1 MTELERYQQWCEQ
14 APLNEAGRAAL
25 AAMQNDET
33 ERKGCFGAEL
43 QFGTAGIRGIMG
55 IGTNRLNDF
64 TVRRTA
70 QGLAAWLTSTE
81 LPQRCAIG
89 YDSRHN
95 SRRYAELCAVALAE
109 RGVHVYVYH
118 ELAPTPML
126 SFAVRQLGCGCG
138 IVVSASHNAGIYN
151 GIKCYGPDGCQMTDE
166 PAARVFAE
174 IEKIP
179 YFLPAEKSFEDFLAE
194 GGVEFI
200 APELWER
207 YYETVLGER
216 LATVPS
222 DNLNL
227 LYTPLCGT
235 GNKPVRTV
243 LGRIGVNVAVVP
255 AQEKPDGDFKTCE
268 YPNPETDAALN
279 ESYKIARE
287 THPDLILGTDPDC
300 DRVAVAV
307 PVEGGFRK
315 LSGNEL
321 GCLLLDYILGT
332 MQKAGTLPADPVA
345 VRSIVSTPMAD
356 KIAASYGVKMRRV
369 LTGFKYIGGEIL
381 ALEQKHEENR
391 FVFGFEES
399 CGYLKGTYARDK
411 DAVVAS
417 MLTCDLAAAL
427 KREGTNLAEHMDALY
442 SRFGWHEARVLS
454 CELQGPDAMEIS
466 AGFMAQMRREL
477 PKAVCGIAVTS
488 VTDYQARVTRDLVH
502 GTEEAVTL
510 PKSNVLVL
518 QLGEKGTVILR
529 PSGTEPKVK
538 IYLTAVD
545 ADRAAALKLLDDMA
559 AEMSGYLPKKRL
571 TTGRFSA
578 IITA

>member
-307 PVEGGFRK
+307 PVEGSFRK

-427 KREGTNLAEHMDALY
+427 KREGKNLAEHMDALY
-442 SRFGWHEARVLS
+442 SRFGWHEACVLS

-477 PKAVCGIAVTS
+477 PKTVCGIAVTS

-510 PKSNVLVL
+510 PKSNVFVL

-545 ADRAAALKLLDDMA
+545 ADRAAAMKLLDDMA
-559 AEMSGYLPKKRL
+559 AEMSGYLPKN
-571 TTGRFSA
+571 A
-578 IITA
+578 

>member
-14 APLNEAGRAAL
+14 APLDKAGRAAL

-216 LATVPS
+216 LAAIPS

-307 PVEGGFRK
+307 PVGGGFRK

-332 MQKAGTLPADPVA
+332 MQKSGTLPADPVA

-427 KREGTNLAEHMDALY
+427 KREGKNLAEHMDALY

-545 ADRAAALKLLDDMA
+545 ADRAAAMKLLDDMA
-559 AEMSGYLPKKRL
+559 AEMSGYLPKN
-571 TTGRFSA
+571 A
-578 IITA
+578 

>member
-14 APLNEAGRAAL
+14 APLDEAGRAAL

-174 IEKIP
+174 IERIP

-488 VTDYQARVTRDLVH
+488 VTDYQARVTHDLVH

-545 ADRAAALKLLDDMA
+545 ADRAAAMKLLDDMA
-559 AEMSGYLPKKRL
+559 AEMSGYLPKN
-571 TTGRFSA
+571 A
-578 IITA
+578 

>member
-166 PAARVFAE
+166 PAARVFGE

-216 LATVPS
+216 LATAPS

-307 PVEGGFRK
+307 PVGGGFRK

-427 KREGTNLAEHMDALY
+427 KREGTNLAEHIDALY

-488 VTDYQARVTRDLVH
+488 VTDYQARVTHDLVH

-559 AEMSGYLPKKRL
+559 AEMSGYLPKN
-571 TTGRFSA
+571 A
-578 IITA
+578 

>member
-14 APLNEAGRAAL
+14 APLDEAGRAAL

-179 YFLPAEKSFEDFLAE
+179 YFLPAEKNFEDFLAE

-427 KREGTNLAEHMDALY
+427 KREGKNLAEHMDALY

-502 GTEEAVTL
+502 STEEAVTL

-545 ADRAAALKLLDDMA
+545 TDRAAAMKLLDDMA
-559 AEMSGYLPKKRL
+559 AEMSGYLPKN
-571 TTGRFSA
+571 A
-578 IITA
+578 

>member
-14 APLNEAGRAAL
+14 APLDEAGRAAL

-307 PVEGGFRK
+307 PVGGGFRK

-427 KREGTNLAEHMDALY
+427 KREGKNLAEHMDALY

-466 AGFMAQMRREL
+466 AGFMAQMRREP

-545 ADRAAALKLLDDMA
+545 ADRAAAMKLLDDMA
-559 AEMSGYLPKKRL
+559 AEMSGYLPKN
-571 TTGRFSA
+571 A
-578 IITA
+578 

>member
-545 ADRAAALKLLDDMA
+545 ADRAAAMKLLDDMA
-559 AEMSGYLPKKRL
+559 AEMSGYLPKM
-571 TTGRFSA
+571 
-578 IITA
+578 

>member
-14 APLNEAGRAAL
+14 APLDEAGRAAL

-179 YFLPAEKSFEDFLAE
+179 YFLPAKKSFEDFLAE

-488 VTDYQARVTRDLVH
+488 VTDYQARVTRNLVH

-545 ADRAAALKLLDDMA
+545 TDRAAAMKLLDDMA
-559 AEMSGYLPKKRL
+559 AEMSGYLPKN
-571 TTGRFSA
+571 A
-578 IITA
+578 

>member
-14 APLNEAGRAAL
+14 APLDEAGRAAL

-216 LATVPS
+216 LAAIPS

-529 PSGTEPKVK
+529 PSVTEPKVK

-545 ADRAAALKLLDDMA
+545 ADRAAAMKLLDDMA
-559 AEMSGYLPKKRL
+559 AEMSGYLPKN
-571 TTGRFSA
+571 A
-578 IITA
+578 

>member
-14 APLNEAGRAAL
+14 APLDEAGRAAL

-55 IGTNRLNDF
+55 IGTNHLNDF

-179 YFLPAEKSFEDFLAE
+179 YFLPAEKSFEDFLTE

-488 VTDYQARVTRDLVH
+488 VTDYQARVTHDLVH

-559 AEMSGYLPKKRL
+559 AEMSGYLPKN
-571 TTGRFSA
+571 A
-578 IITA
+578 

>member
-545 ADRAAALKLLDDMA
+545 TDRAAAMKLLDDMA
-559 AEMSGYLPKKRL
+559 AEMSGYLPKN
-571 TTGRFSA
+571 A
-578 IITA
+578 

>member
-14 APLNEAGRAAL
+14 APLDEAGRAAL

-81 LPQRCAIG
+81 LPQSCAIG

-307 PVEGGFRK
+307 PVGGGFRK

-427 KREGTNLAEHMDALY
+427 KREGKNLAEHMDALY
-442 SRFGWHEARVLS
+442 RRFGWHEARVLS

-545 ADRAAALKLLDDMA
+545 ADRAAAMKLLDDMA
-559 AEMSGYLPKKRL
+559 AEMSGYLPKN
-571 TTGRFSA
+571 A
-578 IITA
+578 

>member
-14 APLNEAGRAAL
+14 APLDEAGRAAL

-216 LATVPS
+216 LAAIPS

-442 SRFGWHEARVLS
+442 RRFGWHEARVLS

-477 PKAVCGIAVTS
+477 PKTVCGIAVTS
-488 VTDYQARVTRDLVH
+488 VTDYQTRVTRDLVH

-559 AEMSGYLPKKRL
+559 AEMSGYLPKN
-571 TTGRFSA
+571 A
-578 IITA
+578 

>member
-14 APLNEAGRAAL
+14 APLDEAGRAAL

-81 LPQRCAIG
+81 LPHRCAIG

-356 KIAASYGVKMRRV
+356 TIAASYGVKMRRV

-427 KREGTNLAEHMDALY
+427 KREGKNLAEHMDALY

-545 ADRAAALKLLDDMA
+545 TDRAAAMKLLDDMA
-559 AEMSGYLPKKRL
+559 AEMSGYLPKN
-571 TTGRFSA
+571 A
-578 IITA
+578 

>member
-442 SRFGWHEARVLS
+442 RRFGWHEARVLS

-510 PKSNVLVL
+510 PRSNVLVL

-545 ADRAAALKLLDDMA
+545 ADRAAAMKLLDDMA
-559 AEMSGYLPKKRL
+559 AEMSGYLPKN
-571 TTGRFSA
+571 A
-578 IITA
+578 

>member
-179 YFLPAEKSFEDFLAE
+179 YFLPVEKSFEDFLAE

-216 LATVPS
+216 LAAIPS

-442 SRFGWHEARVLS
+442 RRFGWHEARVLS

-477 PKAVCGIAVTS
+477 PKTVCGIAVTS
-488 VTDYQARVTRDLVH
+488 VTDYQTRVTRDLVH

-559 AEMSGYLPKKRL
+559 AEMSGYLPKN
-571 TTGRFSA
+571 A
-578 IITA
+578 

>member
-243 LGRIGVNVAVVP
+243 LGRIGVNVAIVP

-427 KREGTNLAEHMDALY
+427 KREGKNLAEHMDALY
-442 SRFGWHEARVLS
+442 RRFGWHEARVLS

-477 PKAVCGIAVTS
+477 PNAVCGIAVTS

-545 ADRAAALKLLDDMA
+545 ADRAAAMKLLDDMA
-559 AEMSGYLPKKRL
+559 AEMSGYLPKN
-571 TTGRFSA
+571 A
-578 IITA
+578 

>member
-14 APLNEAGRAAL
+14 APLDEAGRAAL

-151 GIKCYGPDGCQMTDE
+151 GIKCYGPDGCQMTDK

-345 VRSIVSTPMAD
+345 VRSIVSTQMAD

-545 ADRAAALKLLDDMA
+545 ADRAAAMKLLDDMA
-559 AEMSGYLPKKRL
+559 AEMSGYLPKN
-571 TTGRFSA
+571 A
-578 IITA
+578 

>member
-14 APLNEAGRAAL
+14 APLDEAGRAAL

-427 KREGTNLAEHMDALY
+427 KREGKNLAEHMDALY

-545 ADRAAALKLLDDMA
+545 TDRAAAMKLLDDMA
-559 AEMSGYLPKKRL
+559 AEMSGYLPKN
-571 TTGRFSA
+571 A
-578 IITA
+578 

>member
-14 APLNEAGRAAL
+14 APLDEAGRAAL

-81 LPQRCAIG
+81 LPQSCAIG

-307 PVEGGFRK
+307 PVEGSFRK

-427 KREGTNLAEHMDALY
+427 KREGKNLAEHMDALY

-477 PKAVCGIAVTS
+477 PKTVCGIAVTS

-529 PSGTEPKVK
+529 PSGTESKVK

-559 AEMSGYLPKKRL
+559 AEMSGYLPKN
-571 TTGRFSA
+571 A
-578 IITA
+578 

>member
-14 APLNEAGRAAL
+14 APLDEAGRAAL

-216 LATVPS
+216 LAAIPS

-243 LGRIGVNVAVVP
+243 LGRIGVIVAVVP

-307 PVEGGFRK
+307 PVGGGFRK

-332 MQKAGTLPADPVA
+332 MQKAGTLPTDPVA

-510 PKSNVLVL
+510 PKSNVLVI

-545 ADRAAALKLLDDMA
+545 ADRAAAMKLLDDMA
-559 AEMSGYLPKKRL
+559 AEMSGYLPKN
-571 TTGRFSA
+571 A
-578 IITA
+578 

>member
-14 APLNEAGRAAL
+14 APLDKAGRAAL

-179 YFLPAEKSFEDFLAE
+179 YFLPAEKSFEDFLAQ

-216 LATVPS
+216 LAAIPS

-427 KREGTNLAEHMDALY
+427 KREGKNLAEHMDALY

-545 ADRAAALKLLDDMA
+545 TDRAAAMKLLDDMA
-559 AEMSGYLPKKRL
+559 AEMSGYLPKN
-571 TTGRFSA
+571 A
-578 IITA
+578 

>member
-14 APLNEAGRAAL
+14 APLDEAGRAAL

-307 PVEGGFRK
+307 PVGGGFRK

-399 CGYLKGTYARDK
+399 CGYLKGTYASDK

-427 KREGTNLAEHMDALY
+427 KREGTNLAEHMNALY

-545 ADRAAALKLLDDMA
+545 ADRAAAMKLLDDMA
-559 AEMSGYLPKKRL
+559 AEMSGYLPKN
-571 TTGRFSA
+571 A
-578 IITA
+578 

>member
-200 APELWER
+200 AAELWER

-488 VTDYQARVTRDLVH
+488 VTDYQARVTHDLVH

-545 ADRAAALKLLDDMA
+545 ADRAAAMKLLDDMA
-559 AEMSGYLPKKRL
+559 AEMSGYLPKN
-571 TTGRFSA
+571 A
-578 IITA
+578 

>member
-166 PAARVFAE
+166 PADRVFGE

-545 ADRAAALKLLDDMA
+545 ADRAAAMKLLDDMA
-559 AEMSGYLPKKRL
+559 AEMSGYLPKN
-571 TTGRFSA
+571 A
-578 IITA
+578 

>member
-14 APLNEAGRAAL
+14 APLDEAGRAAL

-216 LATVPS
+216 LAAIPS

-559 AEMSGYLPKKRL
+559 AEMSGYLPKN
-571 TTGRFSA
+571 A
-578 IITA
+578 

>member
-1 MTELERYQQWCEQ
+1 
-14 APLNEAGRAAL
+14 
-25 AAMQNDET
+25 MQ
-33 ERKGCFGAEL
+33 
-43 QFGTAGIRGIMG
+43 
-55 IGTNRLNDF
+55 
-64 TVRRTA
+64 
-70 QGLAAWLTSTE
+70 LT
-81 LPQRCAIG
+81 PH
-89 YDSRHN
+89 Y
-95 SRRYAELCAVALAE
+95 
-109 RGVHVYVYH
+109 
-118 ELAPTPML
+118 
-126 SFAVRQLGCGCG
+126 
-138 IVVSASHNAGIYN
+138 
-151 GIKCYGPDGCQMTDE
+151 
-166 PAARVFAE
+166 
-174 IEKIP
+174 
-179 YFLPAEKSFEDFLAE
+179 
-194 GGVEFI
+194 
-200 APELWER
+200 
-207 YYETVLGER
+207 
-216 LATVPS
+216 
-222 DNLNL
+222 
-227 LYTPLCGT
+227 
-235 GNKPVRTV
+235 
-243 LGRIGVNVAVVP
+243 
-255 AQEKPDGDFKTCE
+255 
-268 YPNPETDAALN
+268 AALN

-307 PVEGGFRK
+307 PVGGGFRK

-345 VRSIVSTPMAD
+345 VRSIVSTPMAA

-391 FVFGFEES
+391 FVFGIEER

-488 VTDYQARVTRDLVH
+488 VTDYQARVTRELVH

-518 QLGEKGTVILR
+518 QLGEKGTVVQR
-529 PSGTEPKVK
+529 PSGSEPKVK
-538 IYLTAVD
+538 IYLPAVD
-545 ADRAAALKLLDDMA
+545 ADRAAAMKLLDDMA
-559 AEMSGYLPKKRL
+559 AEMSCYLPKN
-571 TTGRFSA
+571 A
-578 IITA
+578 

>member
-126 SFAVRQLGCGCG
+126 SFAVRQLGCSCG

-488 VTDYQARVTRDLVH
+488 VTDYQARVTHDLVH

-545 ADRAAALKLLDDMA
+545 ADRAAAMKLLDDMA
-559 AEMSGYLPKKRL
+559 AEMSGYLPKN
-571 TTGRFSA
+571 A
-578 IITA
+578 

>member
-14 APLNEAGRAAL
+14 APLDEAGRAAL

-81 LPQRCAIG
+81 LPQSCAIG

-216 LATVPS
+216 LAAIPS

-545 ADRAAALKLLDDMA
+545 ADRAAAMKLLDDMA
-559 AEMSGYLPKKRL
+559 AEMSGYLPKN
-571 TTGRFSA
+571 A
-578 IITA
+578 

>member
-14 APLNEAGRAAL
+14 APLDEAGRAAL

-179 YFLPAEKSFEDFLAE
+179 YFLPAEKSFDDFLAE

-300 DRVAVAV
+300 DRVAVAI

-477 PKAVCGIAVTS
+477 PKAVCGITVTS
-488 VTDYQARVTRDLVH
+488 VTDYQARVTHDLVH

-545 ADRAAALKLLDDMA
+545 ADRAAAMKLLDDMA
-559 AEMSGYLPKKRL
+559 AEMSGYLPKN
-571 TTGRFSA
+571 A
-578 IITA
+578 

>member
-14 APLNEAGRAAL
+14 APLDEAGRAAL

-216 LATVPS
+216 LAAIPS

-442 SRFGWHEARVLS
+442 RRFGWHEARVLS

-545 ADRAAALKLLDDMA
+545 ADRAAAMKLLDDMA
-559 AEMSGYLPKKRL
+559 AEMSGYLPKN
-571 TTGRFSA
+571 A
-578 IITA
+578 

>member
-14 APLNEAGRAAL
+14 APLDEAGRAAL

-216 LATVPS
+216 LAAIPS

-307 PVEGGFRK
+307 PVGGGFRK

-345 VRSIVSTPMAD
+345 VRSIVSTPLAD

-559 AEMSGYLPKKRL
+559 AEMSGYLPKN
-571 TTGRFSA
+571 A
-578 IITA
+578 

>member
-14 APLNEAGRAAL
+14 APLDEAGRAAL

-307 PVEGGFRK
+307 PVGGGFRK

-427 KREGTNLAEHMDALY
+427 KREGTNLAEHMNALY

-477 PKAVCGIAVTS
+477 PKTVCGIAVTS
-488 VTDYQARVTRDLVH
+488 VTDYQARVTHDLVH

-545 ADRAAALKLLDDMA
+545 ADRAAAMKLLDDMA
-559 AEMSGYLPKKRL
+559 AEMSGYLPKN
-571 TTGRFSA
+571 A
-578 IITA
+578 

>member
-14 APLNEAGRAAL
+14 APLDEAGRAAL

-179 YFLPAEKSFEDFLAE
+179 YFLPAEKNFDDFLAE

-216 LATVPS
+216 LAAIPS

-243 LGRIGVNVAVVP
+243 LGRIGVNVTVVP

-300 DRVAVAV
+300 DRVAVAI

-381 ALEQKHEENR
+381 TLEQKHEENR

-545 ADRAAALKLLDDMA
+545 ADRAAAMKLLDDMA
-559 AEMSGYLPKKRL
+559 AEMSGYLPKN
-571 TTGRFSA
+571 A
-578 IITA
+578 

>member
-545 ADRAAALKLLDDMA
+545 ADRAAAMKLLDDMA
-559 AEMSGYLPKKRL
+559 DEMSGYLPKN
-571 TTGRFSA
+571 A
-578 IITA
+578 

>member
-14 APLNEAGRAAL
+14 APLDEAGRAAL

-381 ALEQKHEENR
+381 ALEQKHEGNR

-559 AEMSGYLPKKRL
+559 AEMSGYLPKN
-571 TTGRFSA
+571 A
-578 IITA
+578 